1 MLFWVNIYHSKKG
14 VWLFSRTAILKNVKI
29 ISLMTG
35 GLTGF
40 EPARVSFNFLPL
52 PYGGGTSP
60 SEAFVFTDIGFF
72 GIKTLVPHRCGMKH

>member
-1 MLFWVNIYHSKKG
+1 
-14 VWLFSRTAILKNVKI
+14 
-29 ISLMTG
+29 MTG